1 MRDFIFSLL
10 MVAFGAFL
18 ACAGIV
24 GYDVISS
31 YKKNYSQVEYASET
45 DNKLY
50 QKMTKMKRNST
61 LLFNGFPASLT
72 SILFLN
78 TAPGDSIVN
87 AGDSTLIL
95 VSRDLNRTDI
105 NKYPYYVIKDKKN
118 NLWSL
123 FRHNDKYRLTRLDE
137 SEYQEWLMEKEE
149 QMKTN

>member
-1 MRDFIFSLL
+1 MKTICVLL
-10 MVAFGAFL
+10 VALFTFL
-18 ACAGIV
+18 AGFQV
-24 GYDVISS
+24 GVHCVISS
-31 YKKNYSQVEYASET
+31 YQKRYYSQVEYASET
-45 DNKLY
+45 DNKFY
-50 QKMTKMKRNST
+50 QKMVNMERNST
-61 LLFNGFPASLT
+61 LHFDGFPTSLT

-105 NKYPYYVIKDKKN
+105 NKYPYYVIKDEKN

-137 SEYQEWLMEKEE
+137 SEYQEWLKEKEE

>member
-1 MRDFIFSLL
+1 M
-10 MVAFGAFL
+10 
-18 ACAGIV
+18 
-24 GYDVISS
+24 
-31 YKKNYSQVEYASET
+31 E
-45 DNKLY
+45 
-50 QKMTKMKRNST
+50 RNSK
-61 LLFNGFPASLT
+61 LHFDGFPASLT

-137 SEYQEWLMEKEE
+137 SEYQEWLKEKEE
-149 QMKTN
+149 QIRPKPN